1 MAALALAKWAFCLC
15 KAALLF
21 LAPANR
27 RRVPPVQSMIPATW
41 LAQSLLRQGV
51 TFGVARGGVGEVGLS
66 IKAASPDAP
75 SSRTCFQRLLLNWLS
90 ATCLTTNS
98 YCTAATNRNTFIL
111 LLPTPG
117 STTRRHNLRV
127 NHPRLQTPSRPGIT
141 DAYALGSPYPS
152 SDNPSWVWHVV
163 GYASLPLADQAGF
176 LVEYWYT
183 SKSAYSASC
192 N

>member
-117 STTRRHNLRV
+117 STTRRHSLRV
-127 NHPRLQTPSRPGIT
+127 NRPRRTILGTKHPR
-141 DAYALGSPYPS
+141 
-152 SDNPSWVWHVV
+152 
-163 GYASLPLADQAGF
+163 DQASRTHMLWGPHTPAQITPRGCGM
-176 LVEYWYT
+176 LWDML
-183 SKSAYSASC
+183 AC
-192 N
+192 R